1 MRDGVRAAGCA
12 RVALGDPRKACG
24 SGAAISHERNKR
36 KITRFRVERRF
47 EASGSRASQT
57 EI

>member
-24 SGAAISHERNKR
+24 SGAAISQSKRN